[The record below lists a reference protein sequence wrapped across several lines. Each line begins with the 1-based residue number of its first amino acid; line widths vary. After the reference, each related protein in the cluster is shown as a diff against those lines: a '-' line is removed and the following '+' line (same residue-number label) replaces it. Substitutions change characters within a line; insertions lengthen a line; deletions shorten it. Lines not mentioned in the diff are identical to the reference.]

1 MKLQDRISENG
12 YAVTMKE
19 TYSNTKNYEK
29 VDKFLKGCLKG
40 KNGSVVVYEVYSD
53 GGIGRDKFIFDG

>member
-19 TYSNTKNYEK
+19 TYSNTKKYEK
-29 VDKFLKGCLKG
+29 VDKFLKGCLQG
-40 KNGSVVVYEVYSD
+40 KSGSVVVYEVYSD